1 VTYRLEFTGSAR
13 RQLNAMP
20 ERVVHAVIE
29 FCAGPLVEAP
39 RRVGRPLTNELAG
52 LWSARRGEYRI
63 VYRIHDD
70 RVVVDVARV
79 RHRAD
84 AYR

>member
-1 VTYRLEFTGSAR
+1 MTYRLEFTGSAR
-13 RQLNAMP
+13 RQLNTMP

-29 FCAGPLVEAP
+29 FCAGPLVEEP
-39 RRVGRPLTNELAG
+39 RRVGKPLTNELTG

-63 VYRIHDD
+63 VYRIDDD
-70 RVVVDVARV
+70 RVVVEVARV